1 MSGTDSFRVSSPF
14 VAVLREGSGER
25 AFCKG
30 SVRVYCCFFNM
41 LKIETFTQ
49 IFSLMGSIIG
59 TFCWLFLWNF
69 KRLCPRKWLML
80 FSLKFQRDNRQNNLA
95 VDSAKGKTGEKAAF
109 SPRCG
114 DETTTYYGRAFL
126 KFQRNNQIKCPQSWT
141 PSAEKLEKKA
151 VFSAYC

>member
-14 VAVLREGSGER
+14 VEVLRKGPGEGV
-25 AFCKG
+25 FCNG
-30 SVRVYCCFFNM
+30 SVRVYGCFFYM
-41 LKIETFTQ
+41 LKIETITQ
-49 IFSLMGSIIG
+49 IFSLMDAMIG

-69 KRLCPRKWLML
+69 KRLYHRKWLML
-80 FSLKFQRDNRQNNLA
+80 FSLKFQRNNRQNTLA
-95 VDSAKGKTGEKAAF
+95 VNSAKGKTGEKTAF

-114 DETTTYYGRAFL
+114 DETTTYGRAFL
-126 KFQRNNQIKCPQSWT
+126 KFQRNNQIKCPQLWS